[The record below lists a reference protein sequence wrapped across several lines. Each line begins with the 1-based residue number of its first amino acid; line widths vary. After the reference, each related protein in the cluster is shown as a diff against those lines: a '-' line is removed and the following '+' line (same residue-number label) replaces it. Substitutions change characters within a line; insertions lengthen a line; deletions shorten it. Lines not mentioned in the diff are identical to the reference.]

1 MTNIDIVKTLLEG
14 MGNTVEADKALAAAC
29 IVLLD
34 EVMTGKEEAKKDKPK
49 AEPKK
54 KANTAHK
61 NIDHGKIC
69 ATYKAGWPIKEIAKE
84 IGATEGTVRYHLQK
98 EGLIK

>member
-1 MTNIDIVKTLLEG
+1 MSMSNIDIVKTLLNG
-14 MGNTVEADKALAAAC
+14 MGKTVEADKALAAAC

-34 EVMTGKEEAKKDKPK
+34 EVMTGKKEAPAKKT

-54 KANTAHK
+54 AAQKV
-61 NIDHGKIC
+61 DHGKIC
-69 ATYKAGWPIKEIAKE
+69 ALYKANWSIKAIADE
-84 IGATEGTVRYHLQK
+84 LGCNQATVRYRLKK